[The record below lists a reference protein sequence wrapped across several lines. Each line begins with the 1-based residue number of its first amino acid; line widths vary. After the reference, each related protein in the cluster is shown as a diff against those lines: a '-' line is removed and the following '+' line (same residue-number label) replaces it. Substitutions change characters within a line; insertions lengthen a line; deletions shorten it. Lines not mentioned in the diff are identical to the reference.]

1 VGQPSKCLTF
11 NVRQRKMKRS
21 YTIVLFL
28 VISALFIAGEVSLS
42 RERKG
47 LGTTLITVSVILL
60 LPFARIVF
68 LGAVNRRNSSS
79 ASDSLLPPP
88 KDIGIIRA
96 GSAILSSQQKD
107 RLLQA
112 IARAKRAQKT
122 SKITREIPFQ
132 IEDHWGGIW
141 DLYAYEDLDGMKGF
155 SINRIYFSGPHAQIV
170 AECIGI

>member
-1 VGQPSKCLTF
+1 
-11 NVRQRKMKRS
+11 MKRS
-21 YTIVLFL
+21 YALVLFL

-42 RERKG
+42 HERKD

-68 LGAVNRRNSSS
+68 LGAANRRSSS

-88 KDIGIIRA
+88 KDIGIIRIE
-96 GSAILSSQQKD
+96 GTVLSDQKKD

-112 IARAKRAQKT
+112 IARSKRAHKT
-122 SKITREIPFQ
+122 ARIKKEVPFQ

-141 DLYAYEDLDGMKGF
+141 DLCAYEDFDGMKGF
-155 SINRIYFSGPHAQIV
+155 SINRIYFSGTNAQIV